1 MKKRILATVLGVLM
15 AASLTG
21 CSGKLSNDYITITK
35 YEGLEVAQ
43 VEKTEVTD
51 ETVESTISN
60 NLYAATTVEQL
71 KDRAAE
77 DGDTVNIDYVGTI
90 DGVAFDGGTAEA
102 QDLVLGSGQYIGA
115 NGECKGFEE
124 QIVGHTPGENFDIT
138 VQFPDEYKNN
148 PDMAK
153 KVAVFNITLNY
164 ISVSNTPEL
173 TDEWVKEN
181 SEESKTV
188 EEYKAEVKKQLE
200 EETYQSALQSEVM
213 EAFMNSVEIKELP
226 EDEVNEQLDSINGY
240 YKGMAAVYGMEFD
253 DFLQTYMGMTEESYN
268 EKAQE
273 AAELAIKRRLA
284 CELLAEK
291 KNLTPTDEEY
301 EKAIAKYVEQSGT
314 DADALKEQVGEDVL
328 KRTVL
333 QDKVAEYLA
342 EKCVQV
348 EASESEK

>member
-1 MKKRILATVLGVLM
+1 MKKRILAAVLSVLM

-21 CSGKLSNDYITITK
+21 CSGELSNDYITITK

-43 VEKTEVTD
+43 VEKTEVSD
-51 ETVESTISN
+51 ETVESTISSK
-60 NLYAATTVEQL
+60 LYAATTVEEV

-77 DGDTVNIDYVGTI
+77 DGDTVNIDYVGTV
-90 DGVAFDGGTAEA
+90 DGAAFDGGTAEA
-102 QDLVLGSGQYIGA
+102 QNLVLGSGQYIGA
-115 NGECKGFEE
+115 NGEHKGFEE
-124 QIVGHTPGENFDIT
+124 QVVGHMPGEDFDIT

-153 KVAVFNITLNY
+153 KVAVFHITLNY

-181 SEESKTV
+181 SKESETV

-200 EETYQSALQSEVM
+200 EESYQSALQDEVM
-213 EAFMNSVEIKELP
+213 EAFMDSVEVKELP
-226 EDEVNEQLDSINGY
+226 EEDVNEQLDSINGY
-240 YKGMAAVYGMEFD
+240 YKSLATAYGMEFD
-253 DFLQTYMGMTEESYN
+253 AFLTTYMGMTEESYN

-291 KNLTPTDEEY
+291 KRLTPTDEEY
-301 EKAIAKYVEQSGT
+301 EKGIAEYAEQSGT
-314 DADALKEQVGEDVL
+314 DADTLKAQVGEDVL

-342 EKCVQV
+342 DKCVQV
-348 EASESEK
+348 EASESEE